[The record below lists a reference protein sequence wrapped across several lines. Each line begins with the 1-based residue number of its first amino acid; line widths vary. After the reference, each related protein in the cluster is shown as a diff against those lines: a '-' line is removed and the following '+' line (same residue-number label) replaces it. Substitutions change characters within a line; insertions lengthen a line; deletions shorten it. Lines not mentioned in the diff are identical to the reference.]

1 MTLADA
7 EPYVH
12 DVLNVFMCTGFT
24 RDSHQY
30 FKKASPVRPGD
41 FLEFFAEID
50 LLGALSACP
59 AGDCGANLRPGEAMC
74 HPLLIEVFRP
84 AEEVLVPRVAAC
96 RNGYMGNHGAD

>member
-1 MTLADA
+1 MRALASATGMTLADA

-74 HPLLIEVFRP
+74 HPLLIEVFSTRRRSP
-84 AEEVLVPRVAAC
+84 CSPGGGVP
-96 RNGYMGNHGAD
+96 